1 MAKKKAHV
9 ETDKEV
15 IKKLDHDLEEELE
28 HKAEEGGTG
37 FAGAAAEAQEESV
50 KTPQLEGHNKPK
62 TDFDQPGTNNQ
73 SRVDIGAEEQQ

>member
-15 IKKLDHDLEEELE
+15 IKKLDHDLEEELS
-28 HKAEEGGTG
+28 HPTDTRS
-37 FAGAAAEAQEESV
+37 AAQIDEEESV